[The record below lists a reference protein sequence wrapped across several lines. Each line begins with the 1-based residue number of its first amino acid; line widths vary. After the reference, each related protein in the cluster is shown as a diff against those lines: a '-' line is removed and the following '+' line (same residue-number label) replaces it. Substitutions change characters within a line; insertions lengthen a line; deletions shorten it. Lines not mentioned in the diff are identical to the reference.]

1 MKFLFVLALLSV
13 VLVSSMGITEA
24 FAGGAAY
31 ENRANGYWMQI
42 YTNIAIMIGIIT
54 AGSVLLYKI
63 LKGKLNIY
71 KKTTD
76 MRKTK

>member
-13 VLVSSMGITEA
+13 VLISSIGIIEV
-24 FAGGAAY
+24 FDGGAAY

-42 YTNIAIMIGIIT
+42 YTNIAITIGIMT

-76 MRKTK
+76 MRKSR